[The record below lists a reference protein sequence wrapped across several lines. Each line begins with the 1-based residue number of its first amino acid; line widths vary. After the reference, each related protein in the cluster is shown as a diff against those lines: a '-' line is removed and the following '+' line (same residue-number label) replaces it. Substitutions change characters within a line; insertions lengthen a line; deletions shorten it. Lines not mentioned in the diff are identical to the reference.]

1 MFLLIHIFNNIITH
15 FREQCKINY
24 SLILIIGIIILLSST
39 FMLRYDTESSI
50 EQQEK
55 LIFAEFL
62 TNNLS
67 GKVLDSG
74 NTLQGITYSNLSDNN
89 STFKNMGL
97 DGEFKN
103 MFKNDKLKQI
113 NLSGISLEDFILNA
127 QNHELKYISING
139 DGVTEIWYP
148 YLGEVFQNENEYK
161 FFKKVVDSKDLGLKQ
176 FSAKVF
182 EIEYEKFFHNKP

>member
-1 MFLLIHIFNNIITH
+1 
-15 FREQCKINY
+15 
-24 SLILIIGIIILLSST
+24 
-39 FMLRYDTESSI
+39 
-50 EQQEK
+50 
-55 LIFAEFL
+55 
-62 TNNLS
+62 
-67 GKVLDSG
+67 
-74 NTLQGITYSNLSDNN
+74 
-89 STFKNMGL
+89 
-97 DGEFKN
+97 